1 MSPRDRRFIHL
12 LIRAQRHVSRLLEQ
26 RVQAD
31 ADITA
36 TQAGVLF
43 YLMKNDGSMSRV
55 VAEAVGIAAP
65 AMSGLADRMEQR
77 GLLERRA
84 DEHDARAARLFITP
98 EGRERAKAA
107 LAHVRPANK
116 KLCEGFT
123 DEELDV
129 VTRWLE
135 RAAELD

>member
-43 YLMKNDGSMSRV
+43 YLMKNDGSMSRA

-65 AMSGLADRMEQR
+65 AMSGLADRMEHA
-77 GLLERRA
+77 GLRS
-84 DEHDARAARLFITP
+84 
-98 EGRERAKAA
+98 
-107 LAHVRPANK
+107 
-116 KLCEGFT
+116 
-123 DEELDV
+123 
-129 VTRWLE
+129 TRVIPLTLGIASLYIGE
-135 RAAELD
+135 KG

>member
-43 YLMKNDGSMSRV
+43 YLMKNDGSMSRA

-65 AMSGLADRMEQR
+65 AMSGLADRMEQ
-77 GLLERRA
+77 RA